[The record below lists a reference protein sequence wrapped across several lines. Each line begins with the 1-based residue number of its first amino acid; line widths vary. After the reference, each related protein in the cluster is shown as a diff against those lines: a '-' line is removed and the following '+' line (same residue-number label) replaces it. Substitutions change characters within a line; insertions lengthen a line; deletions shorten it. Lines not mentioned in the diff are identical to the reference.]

1 MLEQKKNLQEFIP
14 ALILTPE
21 QKIKLIEEKVKRA
34 EAYLKKLNEMVKQSP
49 IR

>member
-21 QKIKLIEEKVKRA
+21 QKLRLIEEKVKRA
-34 EAYLKKLNEMVKQSP
+34 EAHLKKLNEVVNKLP